1 MRFILTSFTLV
12 CMLIISNI
20 VFGNVK
26 INNHYNKNDI
36 KRLII
41 ANAKL
46 TKYVSPSLG
55 LAVAEAES
63 SFNPNAV
70 SPKGAIGIMQ
80 IMPLTAKKKYG
91 IEKYKLYDPEIN
103 IKVGLHF
110 LDSLIK
116 RYKGRVD
123 IALSHYNGGSAV
135 GVWPKVKIIPFTY
148 SYVVKVLK
156 KSAKFKK
163 YNKNIIRTVNSQN
176 VAFDPYKEL
185 NNNLASVDQ
194 WLKIFDDYKKIYN

>member
-1 MRFILTSFTLV
+1 MRFILTFFNLV
-12 CMLIISNI
+12 CMLMISNI
-20 VFGNVK
+20 AFGNIIK
-26 INNHYNKNDI
+26 NNHYKKNDI

-41 ANAKL
+41 VNAKL

-55 LAVAEAES
+55 LALAETES
-63 SFNPNAV
+63 SFNPNAI
-70 SPKGAIGIMQ
+70 SSKGAIGVMQ

-135 GVWPKVKIIPFTY
+135 GVWPNVKIIPVTY

-156 KSAKFKK
+156 KSSKFKK
-163 YNKNIIRTVNSQN
+163 YNKDYIRFVNPQN
-176 VAFDPYKEL
+176 VVFDPYKEL
-185 NNNLASVDQ
+185 NNNLASVDE
-194 WLKIFDDYKKIYN
+194 WLKIFDDYKKNYN